1 LRTCISAI
9 HAGGMKTAFSCS
21 PGERKIMNHF
31 MVRSFCWHAKAAWIC
46 YAWSMDSVLIR
57 YHEIALK
64 KGNRAYFTELLK
76 RNILASVKD
85 LGTKEIRSLPARLLL
100 TFKHEIDP
108 VLISQRIGAVF
119 GVANFSV
126 VERTPK
132 DVESLRVRILDS
144 LSGIR
149 FDSFRIE
156 TQRGDKTFPLTSP
169 EINRQLGAAVKE
181 KSGARVDLTNPEL
194 TITVEV
200 LPQDAF
206 FGFNKLAGAGGL
218 PVGGSGRLVAL
229 ISGGFD
235 SPVAA
240 YRMMQRG
247 CRLIFVHFHGAPYQ
261 DKTSQ
266 EKVRDL
272 VRTLTRHQFQSRLY
286 FVPFGE
292 IQRQIVASVGRPLR
306 VVLYRRMML
315 RIAEAVAGA
324 EKAKALVT
332 GESLGQVA
340 SQTLQNIAVIQ
351 QAATLPILR
360 PLVGMDKQEIVGQ
373 SRRIGTFDI
382 SSVPDQDCCQLFVP
396 KHPAT
401 KARPRE
407 VAAAESSLD
416 VNALLRLGLDGA
428 VKEDFTFPPNNE

>member
-1 LRTCISAI
+1 
-9 HAGGMKTAFSCS
+9 
-21 PGERKIMNHF
+21 
-31 MVRSFCWHAKAAWIC
+31 
-46 YAWSMDSVLIR
+46 MDSVLIR

-76 RNILASVKD
+76 RNILAAVKD
-85 LGTKEIRSLPARLLL
+85 LGAKEIRSLPARLLL
-100 TFKHEIDP
+100 TFKNQVPSETIR
-108 VLISQRIGAVF
+108 QRISAVF
-119 GVANFSV
+119 GVANFSI
-126 VERTPK
+126 VERTAK
-132 DVESLRVRILDS
+132 DIEALR
-144 LSGIR
+144 SGILAALDGLR
-149 FDSFRIE
+149 FDSFRVE

-181 KSGARVDLTNPEL
+181 KSGARVDLTHPQF

-200 LPQDAF
+200 LPHDAF
-206 FGFNKLAGAGGL
+206 FGFDKIAGAGGL
-218 PVGGSGRLVAL
+218 PVGASGRVVSL

-272 VRTLTRHQFQSRLY
+272 VQTLTRHQFQSRLY
-286 FVPFGE
+286 IVPFGE
-292 IQRQIVASVGRPLR
+292 IQRQIVASVARPLR

-315 RIAEAVAGA
+315 RIAEAIARN

-340 SQTLQNIAVIQ
+340 SQTLDNIAVIQ
-351 QAATLPILR
+351 QAALLPILR
-360 PLVGMDKQEIVGQ
+360 PLVGMDKQEIIDQ
-373 SRRIGTFDI
+373 ARRIGTFET
-382 SSVPDQDCCQLFVP
+382 SSIPDQDCCQLFVP

-401 KARPRE
+401 KAQFRE
-407 VAAAESSLD
+407 VEDAETSFD
-416 VNALLRLGLDGA
+416 VKELVRLGLDNA
-428 VKEDFTFPPNNE
+428 VKEDFNFPSAGC